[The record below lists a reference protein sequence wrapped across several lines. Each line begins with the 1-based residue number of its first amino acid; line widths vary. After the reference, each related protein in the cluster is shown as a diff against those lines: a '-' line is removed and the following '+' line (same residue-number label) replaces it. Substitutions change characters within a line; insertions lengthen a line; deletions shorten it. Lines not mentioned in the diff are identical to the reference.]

1 MKNKVLFILLSFS
14 LCFPL
19 IAVSQNTHRENGW
32 YHVIDNKKDSLSIEP
47 ILTVNDFATLELD
60 TSNLG
65 QYAIFGQ
72 ISQQKIKKW
81 AIETEKAI
89 GKQIAFVFNDSIITS
104 PQVNAKIESGAFV
117 ITSSSDKKL
126 PQLYKQII
134 ENKLYSC
141 GITYRNGYIL
151 NKKGEI
157 IGNYS
162 NGYICACLLVT
173 EAGAP
178 FSKADEELI
187 RRFQGGKIPAVLAI
201 NKIDLL
207 EDKSV
212 LMEQIAQYAGR
223 YDFQAVVPV
232 SARDGSGMEDLLSE
246 LKGLCMP
253 GGHLFPEDTLTDQP
267 ERVIAGELV
276 REKTLR
282 LLDKEVPHGVAAVTE
297 RMKDRDGILDIDV
310 TLYCEKPGHKGILI
324 GKGGAM
330 LKKIGT
336 AARQDLER
344 FFGCKVNLQLWVKV
358 KEDWRQRPETLQS
371 LGFSERDL
379 EL

>member
-126 PQLYKQII
+126 PQLYNYQKRHNGR
-134 ENKLYSC
+134 ENNQSY
-141 GITYRNGYIL
+141 
-151 NKKGEI
+151 
-157 IGNYS
+157 
-162 NGYICACLLVT
+162 
-173 EAGAP
+173 
-178 FSKADEELI
+178 
-187 RRFQGGKIPAVLAI
+187 
-201 NKIDLL
+201 
-207 EDKSV
+207 KS
-212 LMEQIAQYAGR
+212 
-223 YDFQAVVPV
+223 
-232 SARDGSGMEDLLSE
+232 
-246 LKGLCMP
+246 
-253 GGHLFPEDTLTDQP
+253 DT
-267 ERVIAGELV
+267 
-276 REKTLR
+276 
-282 LLDKEVPHGVAAVTE
+282 
-297 RMKDRDGILDIDV
+297 
-310 TLYCEKPGHKGILI
+310 
-324 GKGGAM
+324 
-330 LKKIGT
+330 
-336 AARQDLER
+336 
-344 FFGCKVNLQLWVKV
+344 FG
-358 KEDWRQRPETLQS
+358 
-371 LGFSERDL
+371 
-379 EL
+379 

>member
-141 GITYRNGYIL
+141 GITYRCRTY
-151 NKKGEI
+151 EI
-157 IGNYS
+157 TFLHFLKCYNLVYASDKFLHFLCWAFVLRWVYS
-162 NGYICACLLVT
+162 V
-173 EAGAP
+173 
-178 FSKADEELI
+178 F
-187 RRFQGGKIPAVLAI
+187 
-201 NKIDLL
+201 L
-207 EDKSV
+207 E
-212 LMEQIAQYAGR
+212 
-223 YDFQAVVPV
+223 VV
-232 SARDGSGMEDLLSE
+232 
-246 LKGLCMP
+246 
-253 GGHLFPEDTLTDQP
+253 
-267 ERVIAGELV
+267 
-276 REKTLR
+276 
-282 LLDKEVPHGVAAVTE
+282 
-297 RMKDRDGILDIDV
+297 
-310 TLYCEKPGHKGILI
+310 
-324 GKGGAM
+324 
-330 LKKIGT
+330 
-336 AARQDLER
+336 
-344 FFGCKVNLQLWVKV
+344 
-358 KEDWRQRPETLQS
+358 QR
-371 LGFSERDL
+371 
-379 EL
+379 